1 MRIRSL
7 IAATAVATSL
17 SIGSF
22 AIPVHAEEQKP
33 EEMISEGA
41 GLIINAI
48 ELMLLAIPTYQTPE
62 ILPNGDIIIRRN
74 HPDGDRKK
82 DDEGLDAPG
91 EEL

>member
-7 IAATAVATSL
+7 LAAVTVAASITAMPLASP
-17 SIGSF
+17 
-22 AIPVHAEEQKP
+22 AYAEEQQP

-48 ELMLLAIPTYQTPE
+48 ELMLLAIPTYEAPE
-62 ILPNGDIIIRRN
+62 VLPNGDIIIRRVK
-74 HPDGDRKK
+74 PGETPEQDG
-82 DDEGLDAPG
+82 ELDVPG